1 MEEGDGS
8 DIDHHGEEHYKE
20 GGGDVNR
27 LRHIPNACKCIF
39 LFGQCNVNGFYQLF
53 CLPERLK
60 MASGTPQSIE
70 QQSTFV
76 QLKEEQD
83 AVTDQSLERTRN
95 MVRMVEESQVLEMLK
110 KFCNNEERRDQLDM
124 IVGKLDEVNAEME
137 DIKESEGLYIKRI
150 TNDAREEEMEK
161 NMQAVS
167 SVLFTL
173 KEMMS
178 QAMVNKKTT

>member
-1 MEEGDGS
+1 MEVILITMERSTTRGRRR
-8 DIDHHGEEHYKE
+8 EC
-20 GGGDVNR
+20 V
-27 LRHIPNACKCIF
+27 F
-39 LFGQCNVNGFYQLF
+39 LFCQCNVNEFYQLF

-110 KFCNNEERRDQLDM
+110 MFCNNEQRRDQLDM
-124 IVGKLDEVNAEME
+124 IVGKLDQVNAEME
-137 DIKESEGLYIKRI
+137 DIKEREGLYIKRI

>member
-1 MEEGDGS
+1 
-8 DIDHHGEEHYKE
+8 
-20 GGGDVNR
+20 
-27 LRHIPNACKCIF
+27 
-39 LFGQCNVNGFYQLF
+39 
-53 CLPERLK
+53 

-124 IVGKLDEVNAEME
+124 IVGKLDQVNAEME
-137 DIKESEGLYIKRI
+137 DIKAREGLYIKRI
-150 TNDAREEEMEK
+150 TNNAREAEMEK

-178 QAMVNKKTT
+178 QAMVYKKTT

>member
-1 MEEGDGS
+1 MS
-8 DIDHHGEEHYKE
+8 
-20 GGGDVNR
+20 
-27 LRHIPNACKCIF
+27 
-39 LFGQCNVNGFYQLF
+39 
-53 CLPERLK
+53 
-60 MASGTPQSIE
+60 SGTPQSIE
-70 QQSTFV
+70 LQSTFG

-95 MVRMVEESQVLEMLK
+95 MVRMVEESKVLETLKMLS
-110 KFCNNEERRDQLDM
+110 NTEQRREQLDM
-124 IVGKLDEVNAEME
+124 IVGKLEEVNAEME
-137 DIKESEGLYIKRI
+137 DIKEREGLYIKRI

-178 QAMVNKKTT
+178 QAMVYKKTT

>member
-1 MEEGDGS
+1 
-8 DIDHHGEEHYKE
+8 
-20 GGGDVNR
+20 
-27 LRHIPNACKCIF
+27 
-39 LFGQCNVNGFYQLF
+39 
-53 CLPERLK
+53 

-110 KFCNNEERRDQLDM
+110 MLCNTEQRRDQLDM
-124 IVGKLDEVNAEME
+124 IVGKLEEVNAEME

-178 QAMVNKKTT
+178 QAMVSKKTT

>member
-1 MEEGDGS
+1 M
-8 DIDHHGEEHYKE
+8 
-20 GGGDVNR
+20 NR
-27 LRHIPNACKCIF
+27 FRPVPSACKCVF
-39 LFGQCNVNGFYQLF
+39 LFCQCNVNEFYQLF
-53 CLPERLK
+53 CLQERLK

-70 QQSTFV
+70 PQSTFG

-95 MVRMVEESQVLEMLK
+95 MVRMVEESQVLEMLRML
-110 KFCNNEERRDQLDM
+110 CNTEQRRDQLDM
-124 IVGKLDEVNAEME
+124 IVGKLDQVNAEME

-178 QAMVNKKTT
+178 QAMVYKKTT

>member
-1 MEEGDGS
+1 M
-8 DIDHHGEEHYKE
+8 
-20 GGGDVNR
+20 NR
-27 LRHIPNACKCIF
+27 LRHIPNGCKCGF
-39 LFGQCNVNGFYQLF
+39 LFCQCTVNEIYQSF

-110 KFCNNEERRDQLDM
+110 MLCNTEQRRDQLDM
-124 IVGKLDEVNAEME
+124 IVGKLEEVNAEME
-137 DIKESEGLYIKRI
+137 DIKEREGLYIKRI

>member
-1 MEEGDGS
+1 
-8 DIDHHGEEHYKE
+8 
-20 GGGDVNR
+20 
-27 LRHIPNACKCIF
+27 
-39 LFGQCNVNGFYQLF
+39 
-53 CLPERLK
+53 

-110 KFCNNEERRDQLDM
+110 MFCNTEQRRDQLDM
-124 IVGKLDEVNAEME
+124 IVGKLEEVNAEME

-150 TNDAREEEMEK
+150 TNDAREEAMEK

-178 QAMVNKKTT
+178 QAMVYKKTT

>member
-1 MEEGDGS
+1 
-8 DIDHHGEEHYKE
+8 
-20 GGGDVNR
+20 
-27 LRHIPNACKCIF
+27 
-39 LFGQCNVNGFYQLF
+39 
-53 CLPERLK
+53 

-110 KFCNNEERRDQLDM
+110 MLCNTEKRRDQLDM
-124 IVGKLDEVNAEME
+124 IVGKLDQVNAEME

>member
-1 MEEGDGS
+1 MS
-8 DIDHHGEEHYKE
+8 
-20 GGGDVNR
+20 
-27 LRHIPNACKCIF
+27 
-39 LFGQCNVNGFYQLF
+39 
-53 CLPERLK
+53 
-60 MASGTPQSIE
+60 SGTPQSIE
-70 QQSTFV
+70 LQSTFG

-95 MVRMVEESQVLEMLK
+95 MVRMVEESKVLETLKMLS
-110 KFCNNEERRDQLDM
+110 NTEQRREQLDM
-124 IVGKLDEVNAEME
+124 IVGKLDQVNAEME

-178 QAMVNKKTT
+178 QAMVYKKTMSAT

>member
-1 MEEGDGS
+1 
-8 DIDHHGEEHYKE
+8 
-20 GGGDVNR
+20 
-27 LRHIPNACKCIF
+27 
-39 LFGQCNVNGFYQLF
+39 
-53 CLPERLK
+53 

-70 QQSTFV
+70 PQSTFG

-110 KFCNNEERRDQLDM
+110 MLCNTEQRRDQLDM
-124 IVGKLDEVNAEME
+124 IVGKLDQVNAEME
-137 DIKESEGLYIKRI
+137 DIKEREGLYIKRI

-167 SVLFTL
+167 SVLFTF

-178 QAMVNKKTT
+178 QDMVYKKTT

>member
-1 MEEGDGS
+1 
-8 DIDHHGEEHYKE
+8 
-20 GGGDVNR
+20 
-27 LRHIPNACKCIF
+27 
-39 LFGQCNVNGFYQLF
+39 
-53 CLPERLK
+53 

-110 KFCNNEERRDQLDM
+110 KFCNNEERREQLDM

-137 DIKESEGLYIKRI
+137 DIKASEGLYIKRI
-150 TNDAREEEMEK
+150 TNDAKEEEMEK

>member
-1 MEEGDGS
+1 
-8 DIDHHGEEHYKE
+8 
-20 GGGDVNR
+20 
-27 LRHIPNACKCIF
+27 
-39 LFGQCNVNGFYQLF
+39 
-53 CLPERLK
+53 

-110 KFCNNEERRDQLDM
+110 KFCNNEQRREQLDM

-137 DIKESEGLYIKRI
+137 DIKASEGLYIKRT

-178 QAMVNKKTT
+178 QAMENKKTT

>member
-1 MEEGDGS
+1 
-8 DIDHHGEEHYKE
+8 
-20 GGGDVNR
+20 
-27 LRHIPNACKCIF
+27 
-39 LFGQCNVNGFYQLF
+39 
-53 CLPERLK
+53 
-60 MASGTPQSIE
+60 
-70 QQSTFV
+70 
-76 QLKEEQD
+76 
-83 AVTDQSLERTRN
+83 

-110 KFCNNEERRDQLDM
+110 MFCNTEKRRDQLDM
-124 IVGKLDEVNAEME
+124 IVGKLDQVNAEME

-178 QAMVNKKTT
+178 QAMVYKKTTLEHTSHKSTI

>member
-1 MEEGDGS
+1 MS
-8 DIDHHGEEHYKE
+8 
-20 GGGDVNR
+20 
-27 LRHIPNACKCIF
+27 
-39 LFGQCNVNGFYQLF
+39 
-53 CLPERLK
+53 
-60 MASGTPQSIE
+60 SGTPQSIE
-70 QQSTFV
+70 LQSTFG

-95 MVRMVEESQVLEMLK
+95 MVRMVEESKVLETLKMLS
-110 KFCNNEERRDQLDM
+110 NTEQRREQLDM
-124 IVGKLDEVNAEME
+124 IVGKLDQVNAEME
-137 DIKESEGLYIKRI
+137 DIKASEGLYIKRI

-178 QAMVNKKTT
+178 QAMVYKKTMSAT

>member
-1 MEEGDGS
+1 
-8 DIDHHGEEHYKE
+8 
-20 GGGDVNR
+20 
-27 LRHIPNACKCIF
+27 
-39 LFGQCNVNGFYQLF
+39 
-53 CLPERLK
+53 

-110 KFCNNEERRDQLDM
+110 KFCNNEQRREQLDM

-137 DIKESEGLYIKRI
+137 DIKASEGLYIKRT

-173 KEMMS
+173 KKMMS
-178 QAMVNKKTT
+178 QAMENKKTT

>member
-1 MEEGDGS
+1 
-8 DIDHHGEEHYKE
+8 
-20 GGGDVNR
+20 
-27 LRHIPNACKCIF
+27 
-39 LFGQCNVNGFYQLF
+39 
-53 CLPERLK
+53 
-60 MASGTPQSIE
+60 
-70 QQSTFV
+70 
-76 QLKEEQD
+76 
-83 AVTDQSLERTRN
+83 

-110 KFCNNEERRDQLDM
+110 MFCNNEQRRDQLDM
-124 IVGKLDEVNAEME
+124 IVGKLDQVNAEME
-137 DIKESEGLYIKRI
+137 DIKASEGLYIKRI

>member
-1 MEEGDGS
+1 
-8 DIDHHGEEHYKE
+8 
-20 GGGDVNR
+20 
-27 LRHIPNACKCIF
+27 
-39 LFGQCNVNGFYQLF
+39 
-53 CLPERLK
+53 

-70 QQSTFV
+70 LQSTFV

-110 KFCNNEERRDQLDM
+110 MFYNTEQRREQLDM
-124 IVGKLDEVNAEME
+124 IVGKLDQVNAEME
-137 DIKESEGLYIKRI
+137 DIKASEGLYIKRI

-178 QAMVNKKTT
+178 QAMVYKKTT

>member
-1 MEEGDGS
+1 
-8 DIDHHGEEHYKE
+8 
-20 GGGDVNR
+20 
-27 LRHIPNACKCIF
+27 
-39 LFGQCNVNGFYQLF
+39 
-53 CLPERLK
+53 

-95 MVRMVEESQVLEMLK
+95 MVRMVEESKVLETLKMLS
-110 KFCNNEERRDQLDM
+110 NTEQRREQLDM
-124 IVGKLDEVNAEME
+124 IVGKLDQVNAEME
-137 DIKESEGLYIKRI
+137 DIKESEGLFIKRI

-178 QAMVNKKTT
+178 QAMVYKKTMSAT

>member
-1 MEEGDGS
+1 
-8 DIDHHGEEHYKE
+8 
-20 GGGDVNR
+20 
-27 LRHIPNACKCIF
+27 
-39 LFGQCNVNGFYQLF
+39 
-53 CLPERLK
+53 

-70 QQSTFV
+70 PQSSFG
-76 QLKEEQD
+76 QLKEKQD

-95 MVRMVEESQVLEMLK
+95 MVRMVEESKVLETLKMLS
-110 KFCNNEERRDQLDM
+110 NTEQRREQLDM
-124 IVGKLDEVNAEME
+124 IVGKLDQVNAEME
-137 DIKESEGLYIKRI
+137 DIKESEGLFIKRI

-178 QAMVNKKTT
+178 QAMVYKKTT

>member
-1 MEEGDGS
+1 
-8 DIDHHGEEHYKE
+8 
-20 GGGDVNR
+20 
-27 LRHIPNACKCIF
+27 
-39 LFGQCNVNGFYQLF
+39 
-53 CLPERLK
+53 

-110 KFCNNEERRDQLDM
+110 MLCNTEKRREQLDM

-137 DIKESEGLYIKRI
+137 DIKASEGLYIKRI
-150 TNDAREEEMEK
+150 TNDAREGEMEK

-178 QAMVNKKTT
+178 QAMVYKKTT

>member
-1 MEEGDGS
+1 
-8 DIDHHGEEHYKE
+8 
-20 GGGDVNR
+20 
-27 LRHIPNACKCIF
+27 
-39 LFGQCNVNGFYQLF
+39 
-53 CLPERLK
+53 

-70 QQSTFV
+70 PQSTFG

-110 KFCNNEERRDQLDM
+110 MLCNTEQRRDQLDM
-124 IVGKLDEVNAEME
+124 IVGKLDQVNAEME
-137 DIKESEGLYIKRI
+137 DIKEREGLYIKRI